1 MDKKAER
8 YWKDHQLWQFIKFDI
23 GHNDKT
29 NEYDEDDINIIGV
42 VEHNKWKFFVSDDD
56 CIRYVAP
63 TGENGYFIDC

>member
-56 CIRYVAP
+56 YIRYVAP
-63 TGENGYFIDC
+63 TGENGYFIVC